1 MFLDPA
7 DGHWWRGERQ
17 RAGVLPLFLFTTL
30 LFAGSPLSGVL
41 TGNDKPLFGLNW
53 IGSYYPR
60 CGNKRLYPMPICSP
74 ITPTPVLAQPAAR
87 LHFGEFVLFH
97 LSEKK
102 IYTYKNVIMFSEK
115 FFFFKPTHRT
125 PTSNYWTWPKKRAR
139 LNKPTGC
146 ECEQNWRD
154 EKGIWV
160 KRNGARF
167 QMFDL

>member
-1 MFLDPA
+1 MVTGGGGKDRGLESYHFSFSLPCYLPA
-7 DGHWWRGERQ
+7 HRCPACWQEMIN
-17 RAGVLPLFLFTTL
+17 LFLGWTELAPIIQGVEIKDFIQCPSAHPSLQLQFWHSL
-30 LFAGSPLSGVL
+30 LLGSILV
-41 TGNDKPLFGLNW
+41 N
-53 IGSYYPR
+53 
-60 CGNKRLYPMPICSP
+60 LYFFIC
-74 ITPTPVLAQPAAR
+74 LR
-87 LHFGEFVLFH
+87 
-97 LSEKK
+97 KK
-102 IYTYKNVIMFSEK
+102 YTYKNVIMFSK
-115 FFFFKPTHRT
+115 KNIIYIFFQPTLWT